1 MVVGDASLD
10 IDTLVIGAGP
20 GGYVAAIRAAQLG
33 QKVLIV
39 EKAEVGGVCLN
50 VGCIPSKA
58 LISAAHQF
66 ENAQHG
72 DAFGV
77 SAENVKVDFGKT
89 QEFKNSVVKKLT
101 SGVSGLLKGNQVEVF
116 KGECMFINETEAR
129 LFNDNEAPRYRF
141 KHCIIA
147 TGSRPIE
154 LKPFPF
160 GGRILSST
168 EALSLP
174 EIPKSLV
181 LIGGGYIGAE
191 LGQMYSKF
199 GTKVTIIE
207 GMDSILPGFDKDMT
221 RLVAK
226 NMAKTNIEI
235 ITNAKAESAEQND
248 KEVTV
253 KYSVNGEA
261 KEITADYLLVT
272 VGRRPNTDGDFG
284 LELAGVEVTDRGLI
298 KVDHQGRTS
307 NPKIYAIGDVVP
319 GPALAHKAS
328 YEGKVAAEAISG
340 LPSVVDYKAI
350 PAVCFTDPEC
360 ASVGYTE
367 SEAKEKG
374 YKVKVGKFPFAGNG
388 RALSLNQ
395 PDGFVK
401 IVAKEENGVELV
413 VGAQIVG
420 VEASNLIAELGLAI
434 EMGATLE
441 DISLTIHAHP
451 TLGELVM
458 ETAEL
463 VEGHPI
469 HVLAPKK

>member
-1 MVVGDASLD
+1 MVVGDASID
-10 IDTLVIGAGP
+10 IDTLVVGAGP

-39 EKAEVGGVCLN
+39 DKSELGGVCLN
-50 VGCIPSKA
+50 RGCIPSKA
-58 LISAAHQF
+58 LISAAHQY
-66 ENAQHG
+66 ESAQHA
-72 DAFGV
+72 DAFGIT
-77 SAENVKVDFGKT
+77 AENVKVDFKKT
-89 QEFKNSVVKKLT
+89 QEFKNGVVKKMT
-101 SGVSGLLKGNQVEVF
+101 QGVTGLLKGNKVEVF
-116 KGECMFINETEAR
+116 SGEVMFINDSEAR
-129 LFNDNEAPRYRF
+129 CFNEHESPRYRF
-141 KHCIIA
+141 KNCILA

-168 EALSLP
+168 EALELK
-174 EIPKSLV
+174 EIPGSLIV
-181 LIGGGYIGAE
+181 IGGGYIGAE
-191 LGQMYSKF
+191 LGQMFSKF

-207 GMDSILPGFDKDMT
+207 GMDSVLPGFDKDMT

-226 NMAKTNIEI
+226 SMAKTGIEI
-235 ITNAKAESAEQND
+235 VTNAKAESAEQTD
-248 KEVTV
+248 KNVTV
-253 KYSVNGEA
+253 KYSVNGES

-272 VGRRPNTDGDFG
+272 VGRRPNTDGDLG
-284 LELAGVEVTDRGLI
+284 LDLAGVELTDRGLV

-307 NPKIYAIGDVVP
+307 NPKIFAIGDIVA

-350 PAVCFTDPEC
+350 PAVVFTDPEC
-360 ASVGYTE
+360 SSVGYTE
-367 SEAKEKG
+367 KEAKEKG
-374 YKVKVGKFPFAGNG
+374 INVKAGKFPFAGNG
-388 RALSLNQ
+388 RATSLNQ
-395 PDGFVK
+395 PDGFIK
-401 IVAKEENGVELV
+401 IVANADNNV
-413 VGAQIVG
+413 VLGAQIVG
-420 VEASNLIAELGLAI
+420 IEASNLIAELGLAI

-451 TLGELVM
+451 TLGEIVM

-469 HVLAPKK
+469 HVIAR